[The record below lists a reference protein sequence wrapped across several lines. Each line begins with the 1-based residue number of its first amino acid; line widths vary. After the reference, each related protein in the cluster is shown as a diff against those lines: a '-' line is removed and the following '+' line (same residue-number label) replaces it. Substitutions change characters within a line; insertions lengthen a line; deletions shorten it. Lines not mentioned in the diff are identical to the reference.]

1 MHLLPHGT
9 ATQTGLYYCRCDRLP
24 AKTSD
29 EAEYPS
35 SHALSIGLFTHPG
48 GLGRRQMIRTIF
60 KPDLIANK
68 QKIDFKFILGS
79 PPDEDW
85 KYALEQE
92 E

>member
-1 MHLLPHGT
+1 
-9 ATQTGLYYCRCDRLP
+9 
-24 AKTSD
+24 
-29 EAEYPS
+29 
-35 SHALSIGLFTHPG
+35 
-48 GLGRRQMIRTIF
+48 MIRTIF
-60 KPDLIANK
+60 KPDLEANK